1 MQINIP
7 VELKPVK
14 NGANELFKLSKLNGN
29 FSAMYNNGVLM
40 PNTDIDE
47 SIFYWLVNSKSALNS
62 WAYWTTVNN
71 IRTVVNGDENYNDNP
86 IILQCSVNRC
96 NKSTQNNPCD
106 VAYNNVND
114 NWAST
119 NTQAENISG
128 IAGNFA
134 LNFTST
140 TCFSVSGNT
149 PLLYKNNS
157 VSETLSTST
166 GHFSQ
171 LANIYDFNY
180 NGILLEIWVCYN
192 NQNNTTI
199 NYCSLAD
206 YINNYN
212 NSDNYICGIRYNIC
226 FGSETLR
233 FRSADT
239 NANGSY
245 FISGNYAP
253 LPYISTRMNT
263 PTNAEGAANY
273 TEDKFL
279 RCSPFTPVSYSVNG
293 TSLADYSDVLS
304 QASGTKPRV
313 TSDMWEIVQRTP
325 STVTIDF
332 IRLKKSGA
340 GVYND
345 DDFNKIRREIAYLG
359 FWFSDGTYNNGDF
372 LTTPLGENATDDV
385 YMSEIKNGITTGK
398 FIKGSIAKDTEQAKA
413 GTDWRDKIGYNGK
426 DTGNKD
432 RGNLKTTIRNSL
444 IPTNTKDY
452 AMTGT
457 QLQQLITWCN
467 SGFTVTDS
475 NQFLEDFK
483 GLNPADCVIS
493 AMYFPFDVGTMA
505 TATVH
510 VGNLDTG
517 LTCQYA
523 NMGANYGGGSEFTY
537 SPLTIDR
544 EYNDFRDYAPYTTIE
559 VFVPFCGVVSLNP
572 ADVYGYDITVT
583 IIPDLMT
590 GACTGCIYRGEYLL
604 GTIDGKIG
612 MPISLSLGQVGDYQN
627 AVTQAQFN
635 LKNANRQMFNSWLGA
650 CASVGAMATGAGA
663 AVGFAGFGASVT
675 SMFQAQEN
683 IKKAEYNLDHIARNF
698 NTVGSVSDTNTVM
711 VLPEYVHAIIKRPY
725 PLDTDINAYAH
736 TVGYAC
742 NVQGNISDFS
752 GYTVCSDI
760 DVSGITATNEE
771 LELIKKYC
779 LSGIIL

>member
-1 MQINIP
+1 
-7 VELKPVK
+7 
-14 NGANELFKLSKLNGN
+14 
-29 FSAMYNNGVLM
+29 MYNNNILV

-47 SIFYWLVNSKSALNS
+47 SIFYWLINSKSSLNS
-62 WAYWTTVNN
+62 WSYWTTVNN
-71 IRTVVNGDENYNDNP
+71 VRSVINGDENPNDNP

-106 VAYNNVND
+106 VAYNNIND
-114 NWAST
+114 NWSST
-119 NTQAENISG
+119 NTQAENTSG
-128 IAGNFA
+128 ITGNFA
-134 LNFTST
+134 INFAST

-157 VSETLSTST
+157 VQETLTTST
-166 GHFSQ
+166 GHFSN

-180 NGILLEIWVCYN
+180 NGLLLEIWVCYN

-199 NYCSLAD
+199 SYCKLSD

-212 NSDNYICGIRYNIC
+212 NSDNYICGIRYNVC
-226 FGSETLR
+226 FGSENLR
-233 FRSADT
+233 FQSSDT
-239 NANGSY
+239 NQNGSY
-245 FISGNYAP
+245 FFSANYAP
-253 LPYISTRMNT
+253 LPYVYTRMDT
-263 PTNAEGAANY
+263 PTGAAGAINY

-293 TSLADYSDVLS
+293 VSLIDYSDTLS
-304 QASGTKPRV
+304 QSSGTKPRV
-313 TSDMWEIVQRTP
+313 NTNMWEIVQRQP
-325 STVTIDF
+325 STVQIDF

-340 GVYND
+340 GIYTD
-345 DDFNKIRREIAYLG
+345 DDFNKIRTEVAYLG
-359 FWFSDGTYNNGDF
+359 FWFSDGDYNNGTF

-385 YMSEIKNGITTGK
+385 YMAEIKNGITTGN
-398 FIKGSIAKDTEQAKA
+398 FIKGSIAKDTDQAKA
-413 GTDWRDKIGYNGK
+413 GNEWRDKIGYNGK

-475 NQFLEDFK
+475 DQFLEDFK

-505 TATVH
+505 TTNVH

-517 LTCQYA
+517 ITCQYA

-537 SPLTIDR
+537 SPISIDR

-559 VFVPFCGVVSLNP
+559 IYVPFCGVVSLNP
-572 ADVYGYDITVT
+572 ADVYGYEITVS
-583 IIPDLMT
+583 IVPDLMT

-604 GTIDGKIG
+604 TTIDGKIG
-612 MPISLSLGQVGDYQN
+612 MPISLSLGQVGEYQN

-650 CASVGAMATGAGA
+650 CASVGAIASGAGA
-663 AVGFAGFGASVT
+663 GVGIAGLAGSA
-675 SMFQAQEN
+675 MGIINADQN
-683 IKKAEYNLDHIARNF
+683 IKKAEYDLEHIARNF

-725 PLDTDINAYAH
+725 PLDTDISTYAH

-742 NVQGNISDFS
+742 NKQGLLSDFTGYTIISD
-752 GYTVCSDI
+752 CD
-760 DVSGITATNEE
+760 
-771 LELIKKYC
+771 
-779 LSGIIL
+779 LSGISCTASEKESIDQILKRGVIV